1 MQLELQSQ
9 RGTRLRKNK
18 SQWLKIEI
26 ESNKLDYIFL
36 VNGNSLYTR
45 GISNSDLKIAPN
57 SYYMLINKGK
67 DFIRINFNRDIS
79 NHEII
84 YDPYKFEFSK
94 KVNLDARFFEENYDI
109 PKDYIDTLP
118 KWYSFKFTY
127 PNYNLIFIKPEF
139 GLSIQLHHYRNE
151 SWEIIKGK
159 PIVLSKDELYYFVE
173 SGSVFHNPANTYH
186 TIINPNKKVGKF
198 IIVKEK
204 WEGKFDENDIERVFN
219 PNDYS

>member
-204 WEGKFDENDIERVFN
+204 WEGKFDENDIGRVFN